1 MGTII
6 GSVILGKFV
15 AIGFL
20 SLCAYYFLDGKKNPH
35 KYKPFTMGGDM
46 FPIGAIIDE
55 PNADFHVATA
65 CIDAELIDECCL
77 ALKSLKIKMSKA
89 EVEDFII
96 TNSVETVEGFVSKL
110 FQEKK

>member
-1 MGTII
+1 MSTII

-55 PNADFHVATA
+55 PNADFHVAVH
-65 CIDAELIDECCL
+65 CIDEGLLEECCS
-77 ALKSLKIKMSKA
+77 ALKKLKVKMSKE
-89 EVEDFII
+89 EVEDFITVNNI
-96 TNSVETVEGFVSKL
+96 ETVEDFVSKL
-110 FQEKK
+110 FQE